1 MDVCARMKEGKRK
14 MQRKLFMCLLIGS
27 MLLVTTACM
36 QNSNSS
42 NQEKVELTISAAA
55 SLTDVMH
62 ELVTVFEADHPS
74 IQIQLNLGSSGAL
87 QQQIEQGAPTD
98 LFISA
103 AEDKLI
109 YLLENNLID
118 DRYFQTIVENSLV
131 LITNKAEKSSV
142 TSFED
147 LLAPSVKQVA
157 IGTPESV
164 PAGVYA
170 KQTLEHLDLYQALSE
185 ANKLIPA
192 KDVRQVLHYVET
204 NNVDA
209 GIVYQTDAMQSD
221 LVEIVAV
228 ADQTYHERI
237 VYPAGLVKNTKHES
251 EAILFYTFLT
261 SDQATTIFKEY
272 GFRSVRSEND

>member
-1 MDVCARMKEGKRK
+1 MKK
-14 MQRKLFMCLLIGS
+14 KLFVCLLLGS
-27 MLLVTTACM
+27 MLLLTTACM
-36 QNSNSS
+36 QNSNGS
-42 NQEKVELTISAAA
+42 NKGKVELTISVAA

-109 YLLENNLID
+109 YLLEKNLID
-118 DRYFQTIVENSLV
+118 DRYYQTIVENGLV
-131 LITNKAEKSSV
+131 LITNKEEKSSI

-147 LLAPSVKQVA
+147 LVEPGVKQVA

-164 PAGVYA
+164 PAGTYA

-185 ANKLIPA
+185 TETGKLIPA
-192 KDVRQVLHYVET
+192 KDVRQVLQYVET

-228 ADQTYHERI
+228 ADQTYHDRI

-261 SDQATTIFKEY
+261 SDQATTIFEAY
-272 GFRSVRSEND
+272 GFRSVGSENE